1 MVILPWSVNV
11 CNVKWLDEV
20 LLDNKYILVIPCLKS
35 FEHSP
40 TKFNFNSSMTLSKK
54 KLDYTNII

>member
-40 TKFNFNSSMTLSKK
+40 TIYILILQWLYLKK
-54 KLDYTNII
+54 TCIILT